1 MIRVPDWLNPWRR
14 IAQLELE
21 LENAQLR
28 WEVEGLNLALR
39 QSNSWYDRV
48 RATNVELRAALEL
61 YRDNDTA
68 QQGERIEYV
77 PPSD

>member
-14 IAQLELE
+14 IAQLER
-21 LENAQLR
+21 ENARLV
-28 WEVEGLNLALR
+28 WEIGAADQAL
-39 QSNSWYDRV
+39 QMSNGWYDRV

-61 YRDNDTA
+61 YRDNA
-68 QQGERIEYV
+68 QQSERIDYV